1 MPRSWSAAA
10 RMAPIV
16 TSGAV
21 SVVVIS
27 TLLCREALAVDT
39 TCGPRQRLE
48 PVGGDRVPAPDAP
61 AERSGVET
69 RQSLVDKRELA
80 LGAVPQCKIALLGED
95 LACRRRLGAVGHLAR
110 RDDRFAD
117 LVEQP
122 GTLLK
127 ERRADRICAGHRGD
141 GTRTYAPWEY
151 AQESDDEHRD
161 RPGLWHGGRHHD
173 QPSVAGSRRRHVLVL
188 REGLPARLQ
197 GRSECIPRGRPH
209 TVDARG
215 GRVLSCWWRPGG
227 ATGLVA
233 AKRRL
238 RYCGW
243 RHRTG
248 HSTEGSAALRDSDHG
263 SEEVPGAHI
272 AGSLR
277 GCRDIPPHP
286 RHGDQWVI

>member
-1 MPRSWSAAA
+1 MTITAGAPRRRAARATPCAWFPDEYEMTPRARASGASDAIAAYAPRILNAPIGWRDSAFRNRRSSGRPYATSGVSTTTPRSWSAAA

-80 LGAVPQCKIALLGED
+80 LGAVPQGKIALLGED
-95 LACRRRLGAVGHLAR
+95 LACSRRLGAVGHLAR

-122 GTLLK
+122 GTLVE
-127 ERRADRICAGHRGD
+127 ERGADRICAGHRGD

-151 AQESDDEHRD
+151 AQEPDDEHRD
-161 RPGLWHGGRHHD
+161 RPGLWHGGRHHH
-173 QPSVAGSRRRHVLVL
+173 QP
-188 REGLPARLQ
+188 
-197 GRSECIPRGRPH
+197 
-209 TVDARG
+209 
-215 GRVLSCWWRPGG
+215 
-227 ATGLVA
+227 
-233 AKRRL
+233 
-238 RYCGW
+238 
-243 RHRTG
+243 
-248 HSTEGSAALRDSDHG
+248 
-263 SEEVPGAHI
+263 
-272 AGSLR
+272 
-277 GCRDIPPHP
+277 
-286 RHGDQWVI
+286 